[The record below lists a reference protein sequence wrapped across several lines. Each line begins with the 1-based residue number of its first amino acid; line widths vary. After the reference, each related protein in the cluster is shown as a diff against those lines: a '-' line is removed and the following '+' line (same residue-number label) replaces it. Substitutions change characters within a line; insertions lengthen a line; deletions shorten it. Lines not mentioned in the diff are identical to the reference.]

1 MPEVSRTLAIAIT
14 MAMAMACSTVQA
26 QAQSQEQP
34 SASPSAAPFGVSPV
48 SDERIFYHL
57 LVDQLE
63 GRFGFAEGNTFRWEA
78 TGWVGT
84 DENRIWLLTEGRYSN
99 NELDDGIH
107 QLFYGRALSTY
118 FDGLV
123 GIRYDLDS
131 LPSRGWGAIGIQ
143 GLAPQFFK
151 VSAFGYVS
159 GEGHLAARLEASY
172 DLLITQRLILQP
184 QTELNFYTKDGAGA
198 AGRRR
203 PFGARCRTASQVRDH
218 PQVRAVYRHHVLR
231 SVRRH
236 GQVRE
241 CGRRLNSTNSLHGG
255 PSLLVL
261 AQ

>member
-1 MPEVSRTLAIAIT
+1 

-184 QTELNFYTKDGAGA
+184 QVELNFYTKDDPARLVGAGLSELDAGLRLRYEITRKFAPYIGITYFGQYGATARYVSA
-198 AGRRR
+198 AGGSTQQIR
-203 PFGARCRTASQVRDH
+203 FTVG
-218 PQVRAVYRHHVLR
+218 LR
-231 SVRRH
+231 SWF
-236 GQVRE
+236 
-241 CGRRLNSTNSLHGG
+241 
-255 PSLLVL
+255 
-261 AQ
+261 